1 MSIAE
6 IAKVIF
12 MNALVKKG
20 KIMAAISYVT
30 TEFSS

>member
-6 IAKVIF
+6 IAEVIF
-12 MNALVKKG
+12 MNALVKKR
-20 KIMAAISYVT
+20 KIMAATSYIT